1 MKRYRQFQP
10 VLVSAFEVSEWH
22 HPIHSH
28 NHYELIYI
36 KKGSGIHHINKMAV
50 TYKPGDIFLLGP
62 QEEHYFEIR
71 HSTRFIYLKFTDL
84 YIREG
89 RETMHHAVK
98 EMEYLI
104 HSREA
109 HQSGFR
115 LTAHDQLLTDQIFA
129 LIEILKLESSLNE
142 RLIWQ
147 QVISLSVILKRN
159 LPEIIPAENAEN
171 QMEAMFAYIHENI
184 YTPEKL
190 RSAVMAASFNTT
202 ANYIGPY
209 FKRNAGV
216 SLRSYVKTYRGTLI
230 TKRIESGNYSLKQ
243 IANEFGLTDE
253 SHVHK
258 VIKELPR

>member
-22 HPIHSH
+22 HPIHTH

-50 TYKPGDIFLLGP
+50 NYKPGDIFLLGP
-62 QEEHYFEIR
+62 QEEHYFEIQ

-109 HQSGFR
+109 HLAGFR

-129 LIEILKLESSLNE
+129 LIEILKLEGSLNE

-159 LPEIIPAENAEN
+159 LPEIIPDENAEN

-184 YTPEKL
+184 YTPQKL

-209 FKRNAGV
+209 FKRNAGI

-243 IANEFGLTDE
+243 IADEFGLTDE

-258 VIKELPR
+258 VIKELRS